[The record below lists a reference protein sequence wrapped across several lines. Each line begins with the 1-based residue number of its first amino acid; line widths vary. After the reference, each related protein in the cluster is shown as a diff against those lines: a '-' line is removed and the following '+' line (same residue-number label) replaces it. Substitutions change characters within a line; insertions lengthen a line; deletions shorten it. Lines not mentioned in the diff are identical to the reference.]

1 MLYRFSTTI
10 VYCLLKLFYK
20 LEVEG
25 KEAIPKKGSFIIAS
39 NHLSNLDPPLLAAI
53 SPRKVGFVA
62 KEELFEKKIPA
73 LYFKDV
79 GAIPVKRGK
88 GDIRAMRLVLKTL
101 ESKPLIIFPQGT
113 RGANFD
119 VANSGIGFLC
129 RKAGIPVVAARI
141 YRTDKASLRKTNLFP
156 RTRSKIRVIFALVD
170 NIDDNDSYEDIT
182 QKVMDKIKSLKKVC
196 H

>member
-25 KEAIPKKGSFIIAS
+25 KETIPKKGSFILAS

-62 KEELFEKKIPA
+62 KEELFERKIPS

-79 GAIPVKRGK
+79 GAIPVKRDK
-88 GDIRAMRLVLKTL
+88 VDVRAMRLVLKTL

-119 VANSGIGFLC
+119 VARSGIGFLC

-141 YRTDKASLRKTNLFP
+141 YRTDKASLRKTNFP
-156 RTRSKIRVIFALVD
+156 HRSKIRVIFAPVN
-170 NIDDNDSYEDIT
+170 NIDDGDSYEDIT
-182 QKVMDKIKSLKKVC
+182 QKIMDKIKSL
-196 H
+196 